1 MRVEKRRGKGGR
13 ALGIVLADGRVAAR
27 RVKCIHLAINA
38 SSQFCHWASQ
48 SSPGRSPADESH
60 NRDRD
65 DGGCRGGV
73 SSNGASHARAGDV
86 LGERGCSD
94 ASAAEE
100 TSWRSIGATRCRS
113 STGCVSLC
121 DARNLFKRA
130 LDARGLGLA
139 LARPRR
145 GPAPLEPRADPPSP
159 RRHPTPPRD
168 SLNSRMAIKVRT
180 RARPGRSAPATP
192 RDSRATDLARPSS
205 ASTPSPLAR
214 ADPSPPPPEPRSHP
228 PALGAR

>member
-192 RDSRATDLARPSS
+192 RDSS
-205 ASTPSPLAR
+205 
-214 ADPSPPPPEPRSHP
+214 
-228 PALGAR
+228 

>member
-1 MRVEKRRGKGGR
+1 MCFRYRIGGR
-13 ALGIVLADGRVAAR
+13 EGSRPSREMHPSRD
-27 RVKCIHLAINA
+27 KCIVTVFATGPVK
-38 SSQFCHWASQ
+38 SGSQ
-48 SSPGRSPADESH
+48 PADEFR
-60 NRDRD
+60 NGDRD

-94 ASAAEE
+94 ASAAED

-130 LDARGLGLA
+130 RDARGLGLA

-205 ASTPSPLAR
+205 ASTPPPLAR